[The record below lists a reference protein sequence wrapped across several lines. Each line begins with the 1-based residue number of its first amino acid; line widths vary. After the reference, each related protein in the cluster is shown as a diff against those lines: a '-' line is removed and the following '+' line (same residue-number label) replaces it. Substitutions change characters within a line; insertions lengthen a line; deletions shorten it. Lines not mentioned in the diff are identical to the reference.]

1 MNFRYK
7 LDICND
13 KKALLKL
20 MTEAEKLKKLMSF
33 DCNRI
38 PLYIEYLMEG
48 KDVKGH
54 MDVAAFEK
62 LIADDLSRIE
72 ATLRECLQSSR
83 LRLHEI
89 YSVEIVGASSVIPS
103 VRAVVEKVFQKA
115 PSTTLNANEAVSRG
129 CAIMSA
135 ILSPQHTMPDF
146 AVTDVQPYP
155 IKLVWQNGGGAGSSE
170 MEIFPEFH
178 AFPFSKLLTFF
189 HADTFKFAAEYD
201 GPVPYPYS
209 NIGVFEVGGLQP
221 KADGGKQKV
230 KVKVR
235 VNPDGIFV
243 VLSASI
249 WQYASASI
257 ELPVSSNMQGQLS
270 FVELKVYVY
279 CI

>member
-1 MNFRYK
+1 
-7 LDICND
+7 
-13 KKALLKL
+13 
-20 MTEAEKLKKLMSF
+20 
-33 DCNRI
+33 
-38 PLYIEYLMEG
+38 
-48 KDVKGH
+48 
-54 MDVAAFEK
+54 
-62 LIADDLSRIE
+62 
-72 ATLRECLQSSR
+72 
-83 LRLHEI
+83 
-89 YSVEIVGASSVIPS
+89 
-103 VRAVVEKVFQKA
+103 
-115 PSTTLNANEAVSRG
+115 
-129 CAIMSA
+129 MSA

-155 IKLVWQNGGGAGSSE
+155 IKLVWQNGGGAGSGE

-189 HADTFKFAAEYD
+189 HSDTFKFAAEYD

-249 WQYASASI
+249 WLYPSASI

-279 CI
+279 YI